1 SSRRPII
8 NRHWQRLVLIR
19 GRILPAQPPNSMSGK
34 RPCPRRWRPSPT
46 NRSDAERRNA
56 RFRTAQ
62 FEERALKP
70 RPSAITAVADT
81 RTLETDT
88 GGALLKSLLEA
99 DGHICAERVVI
110 RDDLQLI
117 RQALQNFVANPT
129 IDVVLTTGGTGF
141 SGRDV
146 TPEAVEP
153 LFDKRMEGFSV
164 LFHQYSANTVG
175 TSSLQSRATA
185 GLIGETFVFV
195 VPGSSGGCRDAWEGI
210 LRAQLDNRHK
220 PCNFVE
226 LMPRLAER

>member
-1 SSRRPII
+1 MFKS
-8 NRHWQRLVLIR
+8 
-19 GRILPAQPPNSMSGK
+19 
-34 RPCPRRWRPSPT
+34 
-46 NRSDAERRNA
+46 
-56 RFRTAQ
+56 
-62 FEERALKP
+62 ALSNDREFVP
-70 RPSAITAVADT
+70 LSIAVIAVSDT

-99 DGHICAERVVI
+99 DGHSCAERVVV
-110 RDDLQLI
+110 RDDIQQI
-117 RQALQNFVANPT
+117 RKAVQGYVADPGV
-129 IDVVLTTGGTGF
+129 DVVLTTGGTGF

-164 LFHQYSANTVG
+164 LFHQYSATTVG

-185 GLIGETFVFV
+185 GLIGTTFVFCL
-195 VPGSSGGCRDAWEGI
+195 PGSRGACRDAWEGI
-210 LRAQLDNRHK
+210 LTHQLDYRHM